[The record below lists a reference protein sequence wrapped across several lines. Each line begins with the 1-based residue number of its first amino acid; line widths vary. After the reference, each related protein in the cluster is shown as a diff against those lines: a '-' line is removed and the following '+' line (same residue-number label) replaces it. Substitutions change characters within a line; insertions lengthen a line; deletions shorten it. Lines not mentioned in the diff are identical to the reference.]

1 MYYFKGARLQ
11 ISQNDIK
18 TNLQGFIPL
27 ATHHL
32 SFGIYFK
39 VRLSFHKCM
48 MSFIVKHYRQQ
59 ENNALIWL
67 EAVLQNC
74 FLKELYYLSLS

>member
-11 ISQNDIK
+11 VFQNNIM

-39 VRLSFHKCM
+39 VSVSFHKCM
-48 MSFIVKHYRQQ
+48 MSFIVKSYRQL
-59 ENNALIWL
+59 ENNALIGPQD
-67 EAVLQNC
+67 VL
-74 FLKELYYLSLS
+74 